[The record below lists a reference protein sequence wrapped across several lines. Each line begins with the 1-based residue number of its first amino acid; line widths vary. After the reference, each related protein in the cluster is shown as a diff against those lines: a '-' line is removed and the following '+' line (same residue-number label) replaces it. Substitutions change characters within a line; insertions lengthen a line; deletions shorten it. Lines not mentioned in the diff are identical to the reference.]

1 MHRILISDPLD
12 PSGLEILRA
21 SGAFVHELT
30 KEERPRL
37 HELIADYDALVV
49 RSMTKVD
56 AALLRAGKQLKV
68 VGRAGI
74 GVDNVDVP
82 VATELGILVV
92 NAPTA
97 NLLSATEHTFALLLA
112 VARFVPAA
120 DASMKSGEWDRKSFL
135 GVELQGKTLGVVGF
149 GRIGQRVA
157 MRAKAFEMSVLA
169 YDPFLDAQVAR
180 RVDAEPV
187 ELEDL
192 LRRADVVTLHTPLT
206 EQTRNMLDARR
217 LALMKPG
224 ALIVNC
230 GRGGLIDEP
239 ALLAALASGQI
250 AGAGLDVYSEEP
262 PVDFALMRH
271 PRVVATPHIGAQT
284 REAQERISTETAH
297 MLIAALEGSTA
308 VTAVNLPFA
317 PAGSRGEPY
326 LRLGEQLGRLAG
338 ALAGG
343 SLKRVQVDL
352 WGVDEALRRPVSVA
366 VLKGALTPFL
376 GDSVNYVNAEIVAA
390 SRGIEVV
397 RATHAEAG
405 EYSPLVGVVIESS
418 GGTADIAGTL
428 FGERDARIVRFS
440 GFRLEFHASGK
451 LLVLRNRDVPGVVGR
466 IGTLLGDSGI
476 NIAEIH
482 LARREGDENALAV
495 LRLDQE
501 PDASLMK
508 KLSAL
513 GDVVDARAIVL

>member
-1 MHRILISDPLD
+1 M
-12 PSGLEILRA
+12 
-21 SGAFVHELT
+21 T
-30 KEERPRL
+30 RL
-37 HELIADYDALVV
+37 GRRVV
-49 RSMTKVD
+49 ARREAQS
-56 AALLRAGKQLKV
+56 RGP
-68 VGRAGI
+68 AGI

-97 NLLSATEHTFALLLA
+97 NCSATEHTVRIA
-112 VARFVPAA
+112 ARRAPVPAA
-120 DASMKSGEWDRKSFL
+120 DASMKSGEDRKSFL
-135 GVELQGKTLGVVGF
+135 GVELQGRPWASSDSGASASVWPCGPRPSRCRCWPTT
-149 GRIGQRVA
+149 RSSTRRW
-157 MRAKAFEMSVLA
+157 RAGWTERSSF
-169 YDPFLDAQVAR
+169 
-180 RVDAEPV
+180 
-187 ELEDL
+187 EDL

-206 EQTRNMLDARR
+206 DQTRNMLDARR

-239 ALLAALASGQI
+239 ALLAALVSGHI

-317 PAGSRGEPY
+317 PAGTRGEPY
-326 LRLGEQLGRLAG
+326 LRLGEQLGQLAG

-376 GDSVNYVNAEIVAA
+376 GDSVNYVNAELMAA

-405 EYSPLVGVVIESS
+405 EYSHLVGVVLEGS

-440 GFRLEFHASGK
+440 GFRLEFRPAGK

-501 PDASLMK
+501 PDAAVMK
-508 KLSAL
+508 KLAAL
-513 GDVVDARAIVL
+513 DDVVDARAIVL